1 MKNFEI
7 TKYQKSVTVYVLPDD
22 FSVEVERNGDLTEF
36 YLSNNAF
43 GDKMYMFGLA
53 NGDVETV
60 EDIIA
65 SNAEEYIEYFFEQ
78 YGDE

>member
-36 YLSNNAF
+36 YLINKVY

-53 NGDVETV
+53 DCSGKSE
-60 EDIIA
+60 EDIIMA
-65 SNAEEYIEYFFEQ
+65 NVEEYIEYFFER
-78 YGDE
+78 YGEN

>member
-53 NGDVETV
+53 DCYGETV
-60 EDIIA
+60 EDIISA
-65 SNAEEYIEYFFEQ
+65 NVEEYIEYFFEQ
-78 YGDE
+78 YDEN